1 MRLIEDLAPLD
12 PHLGLACDEAL
23 FESVRAGGSSIVR
36 LWVNDRAVVIGRSQ
50 AIVSEVDVDAAREE
64 RIPVLRRITG
74 GGAVYHYPG
83 NLNVTVAVSAGTAGG
98 SVRGIFAHWGGAVCD
113 GLATIVPG
121 TTIDGTRIGVFGR
134 KLGGAAQLR
143 RGGAVL
149 FHTTVLVVPSAR
161 PIERLL
167 RAHRPDY
174 ATERVPSRPDETIT
188 LCEAAGRPV
197 ELAEVAAAVRR
208 GLARRGKLEA
218 DRISAREA
226 ACARDL
232 VAAKY
237 GKAAWNAS
245 R

>member
-12 PHLGLACDEAL
+12 PRLGLACDEAL
-23 FESVRAGGSSIVR
+23 LESVRGGGSGVVR

-50 AIVSEVDVDAAREE
+50 AIASEVDVVAARQE

-83 NLNVTVAVSAGTAGG
+83 NLNVTVAVPAGATAG
-98 SVRGIFAHWGGAVCD
+98 SVRAIFARWGGAVCD
-113 GLATIVPG
+113 GLEAIVTG
-121 TTIDGTRIGVFGR
+121 TTIDGTRIGVLGR

-143 RGGAVL
+143 RAGAVL
-149 FHTTVLVVPSAR
+149 FHTTVLVVPSVR
-161 PIERLL
+161 PIEWLL

-197 ELAEVAAAVRR
+197 GLDEAAGAIRR
-208 GLARRGKLEA
+208 GLARCEDLKA
-218 DRISAREA
+218 DGIFAREA
-226 ACARDL
+226 ARARDL
-232 VAAKY
+232 VATKY
-237 GKAAWNAS
+237 GKVEWNES